1 VDVGAVVLG
10 RCGTPPGD
18 GRDASGRGARRSRRG
33 RDARRALGLLGAI
46 GARLGGAPRRRA
58 AVRVLAW
65 GAGAMAIT
73 AAIGGLVGAGA

>member
-1 VDVGAVVLG
+1 VVVTLV
-10 RCGTPPGD
+10 
-18 GRDASGRGARRSRRG
+18 
-33 RDARRALGLLGAI
+33 ALGLLGAI

>member
-1 VDVGAVVLG
+1 MLPAGARAAAAVVATLV
-10 RCGTPPGD
+10 
-18 GRDASGRGARRSRRG
+18 
-33 RDARRALGLLGAI
+33 ALGLLGAI

-73 AAIGGLVGAGA
+73 AAIGPLVGAGA